1 MEHSRLRFIRGS
13 AIALALVSVLWGLA
27 PTTVRAATT
36 STVVIHYKPSAG
48 DSTAWNLWVWEPSFG
63 TGGQLKSFTGSDRYG
78 KVATLTFDH
87 SVTSLGFIV
96 MTDTTTW
103 RKDVAA
109 DRFISVVANTAAI
122 WLQGGDAKI
131 YAGVDNNNSPILPL
145 DGSSSA
151 PALEPSTARVPTWTK
166 NAVIYEVNVRDY
178 TNAGTFMAFADHL
191 PRLKALGVDILWIM
205 PIHPIG
211 LAKRLGGLG
220 SPYSLSNYQAV
231 NPEFGS
237 AQSFKQLVATAHK
250 LGMKVV
256 LDWVGN
262 HTSFDN
268 VWIGPHKD
276 WYTQDGQGNIITPP
290 GTGWTD
296 LAELNYGNTDMRAAM
311 ISAMRMWVKTYG
323 VDGFRADYAPGVPTD
338 FWESANS
345 QLQTI
350 KPLFMLAE
358 SDGKAD
364 LLQNAF
370 LSNYGW
376 SLNWFMNNVKAGQM
390 TKSDFKSQVD
400 RLATQYPAGTYPM
413 TFITNHDQNA
423 WDGTEFERM
432 GAAVPA
438 MATLEFLFPGI
449 PMLYSG
455 QEVGLNRR
463 LSFFDK
469 DQITWPTSSN
479 WTPFYQKLIDVK
491 TRNSALWN
499 GTYGGPLTTL
509 GNNNDHVISF
519 VRTKG
524 TNRVIGVIN
533 LSNTA
538 QSVTVAMQP
547 GPKNISLF
555 RLETNTKTTIT
566 PTMTFTLPAF
576 GYEVFSTVASK
587 VN

>member
-1 MEHSRLRFIRGS
+1 MRVGAVLLGMSVVLLGFS
-13 AIALALVSVLWGLA
+13 ATGV
-27 PTTVRAATT
+27 TAATS
-36 STVVIHYKPSAG
+36 STVVVHYKPAAG
-48 DSTAWNLWVWEPSFG
+48 DTTSWNLWVWEPAAG
-63 TGGQLKSFTGSDRYG
+63 TPGQLKSFTSTDRYG
-78 KVATLTFDH
+78 KIATLTFDH
-87 SVTSLGFIV
+87 AVTSLGFIV

-103 RKDVAA
+103 KKDVAA
-109 DRFISVVANTAAI
+109 DRFISLTANAATV
-122 WLQGGDAKI
+122 WLQGGDASI
-131 YAGVDNNNSPILPL
+131 YAAVDNNNSPILPI
-145 DGSSSA
+145 DGSGSVA
-151 PALEPSTARVPTWTK
+151 PLAPSTATAPVWTK
-166 NAVIYEVNVRDY
+166 TAVIYEVNIRDY
-178 TNAGTFMAFADHL
+178 TAAGTFMAFADHL

-211 LAKRLGGLG
+211 RVKRLGTLG
-220 SPYSLSNYQAV
+220 SPYSLSNYLAV
-231 NPEFGS
+231 NSEFGDLK
-237 AQSFKQLVATAHK
+237 SFKQLVATAHK
-250 LGMKVV
+250 LGMKVI
-256 LDWVGN
+256 LDWVAN

-268 VWIGPHKD
+268 VWVAQHKD
-276 WYTQDGQGNIITPP
+276 WYSQDAQGNIITPP

-296 LAELNYGNTDMRAAM
+296 LADLNFDNKDMRAAM

-338 FWESANS
+338 FWEAANG
-345 QLQTI
+345 QLQTV
-350 KPLFMLAE
+350 KPLYMLAE

-376 SLNWFMNNVKAGQM
+376 SLNGFMNNAKAGQL
-390 TKSDFKSQVD
+390 TKADFQSQVD
-400 RLATQYPAGTYPM
+400 RLTTQYPSGTYPM

-469 DQITWPTSSN
+469 DQITWPSSST
-479 WTPFYQKLIDVK
+479 WTTFYQKLIDVK

-499 GTYGGPLTTL
+499 GAYGGPLTML
-509 GNNNDHVISF
+509 ASDNNRVISF

-524 TNRVIGVIN
+524 TNRVIGIMN

-538 QSVTVAMQP
+538 QTVTVAMQA
-547 GPKNISLF
+547 GPRNISLY
-555 RLETNTKTTIT
+555 RLATNSKTTIT

-576 GYEVFSTVASK
+576 GYEVYSTVASK